1 MAVNPKTPGVYI
13 DEIPVFP
20 ASVAAVAT
28 AVPAFIGYVEK
39 AQQNGA
45 GIALNQPVR
54 ITSLLEY
61 ETLFGGAF
69 SQNYTIDLDDI
80 PVAGGVAQR
89 VISVAKAADS
99 PFRMYYNLQM
109 FYANGGGP
117 CYIVPVGF
125 YTDNTPSATVPLK
138 QKMLDGLAAIAREDE
153 PTLLVIPEA
162 VSLATAGD
170 TKAVYDAALAQCQT
184 LKDRFTI
191 MDVKTTSSG
200 PAANAATF
208 RNQDVGAD
216 NLKYG
221 AAYYPDLNTTL
232 GYGVNERLLYINT
245 QLYNSAAVP
254 NSADVNA
261 LHRNAEL
268 TLVNANQALSVIRTA
283 IATNQNVTAG
293 FLLTVPMATAVKTAA
308 DLALAKATA
317 LKNLLTSPQQYAA
330 SLTATTTTQG
340 LVVSLLAAATAYD
353 AARTQANANDLLL
366 KAAATIE
373 SATATITI
381 CYNDTATFN
390 VYRAGVMPTPIPQLI
405 QGSMSYFRTANPSLY
420 NAVMADVTP
429 GRVLINPSGAMAGI
443 YARVDNE
450 RGVWKSPANVGV
462 RAITGPSVSITNSE
476 QDGLNVDA
484 TSGKSI
490 NVVRSFT
497 GRGTLVWGART
508 LAGNDNEWRYIN
520 VRRLYNFMEESI
532 QEASAFVVFEP
543 NTANTWMRVKGM
555 IEAFLTGLWRD
566 GALAGATTRD
576 AFFVRVG
583 LGVTMTADDI
593 LNGKMYVE
601 VGVAAVRPA
610 EFIILKFEHK
620 LQES

>member
-1 MAVNPKTPGVYI
+1 MAVNPKTPGVYL

-28 AVPAFIGYVEK
+28 AVPAFVGYVEK
-39 AQQNGA
+39 ADQNGV
-45 GIALNQPVR
+45 GIPLNMPVR

-61 ETLFGGAF
+61 QAIFGGAF
-69 SQNYTIDLDDI
+69 PQNYTINLDDI
-80 PVAGGVAQR
+80 PVPGAATQR
-89 VISVAKAADS
+89 LLTVTKAADS
-99 PFRMYYNLQM
+99 LFRLYYNMQM

-125 YTDNTPSATVPLK
+125 YTDASAPVK
-138 QKMLDGLAAIAREDE
+138 QKLIDGLAAISKVDE
-153 PTLLVIPEA
+153 PTLLVIPDA
-162 VSLATAGD
+162 ASLTVVGETRD
-170 TKAVYDAALAQCQT
+170 IYDAALAQCQT

-191 MDVKTTSSG
+191 MDVKDTGNPTTNGAS
-200 PAANAATF
+200 F
-208 RNQDVGAD
+208 RSQDVGAD

-221 AAYYPDLNTTL
+221 AAYYPNLNTTL

-245 QLYNSAAVP
+245 QLYNTLPVP
-254 NSADVNA
+254 NSVDVNA
-261 LHRNAEL
+261 LHRNTEL
-268 TLVNANQALSVIRTA
+268 SLVNAQHALNMFRVA
-283 IATNQNVTAG
+283 FATNPNLTTG
-293 FLLTVPMATAVKTAA
+293 LLTAVPYANAVKTVA
-308 DLALAKATA
+308 DLAQTKANA
-317 LKNLLTSPQQYAA
+317 LKTLLTSPQQYAA
-330 SLTATTTTQG
+330 SLTATTATQTIVNA
-340 LVVSLLAAATAYD
+340 LVASATAYD
-353 AARTQANANDLLL
+353 AVNGQTQANMNDLVQKT
-366 KAAATIE
+366 KAAIE
-373 SATATITI
+373 SITSTMAI

-390 VYRAGVMPTPIPQLI
+390 AYRAGVTPTPIPLLI

-420 NAVMADVTP
+420 NAVMAYVSEGAVVT
-429 GRVLINPSGAMAGI
+429 NPSGAMAGI

-462 RAITGPSVSITNSE
+462 RSITGPSVNVTNSQ
-476 QDGLNVDA
+476 QDGLNVDP

-508 LAGNDNEWRYIN
+508 LAGNDNEWRYIS
-520 VRRLYNFMEESI
+520 VRRLYNFVEESI
-532 QEASAFVVFEP
+532 QEATGFVVFEP

-555 IEAFLTGLWRD
+555 IEAFLTNLWRD
-566 GALAGATTRD
+566 GALAGATTKE

-583 LGVTMTADDI
+583 LGVTMSADDI

-601 VGVAAVRPA
+601 VGMAAVRPA